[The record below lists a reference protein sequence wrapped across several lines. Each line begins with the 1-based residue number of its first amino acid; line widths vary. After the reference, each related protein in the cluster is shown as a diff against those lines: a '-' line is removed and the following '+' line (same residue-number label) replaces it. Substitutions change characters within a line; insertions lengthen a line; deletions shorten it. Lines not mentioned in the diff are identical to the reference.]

1 MDGPYTRPPVTLAS
15 LRPDIDVTRR
25 AIERLVATL
34 SSDPVEREAV
44 VSAAAAEAFAS
55 LRLPS

>member
-1 MDGPYTRPPVTLAS
+1 MMGPNARLATNLAS

-34 SSDPVEREAV
+34 SSDPAEREAI
-44 VSAAAAEAFAS
+44 VSAAAAEALAS
-55 LRLPS
+55 LRHPS